1 MWKCNS
7 CTYQPVFNW
16 DELCKTIQARD
27 YILSHFSSDIN
38 IKDLEQFPNNHVMT
52 AHAVTVSRVKSLD
65 KYTFLKAVNHRLP
78 FVHLEGFTYVSSAYN
93 ALHLP
98 LL

>member
-1 MWKCNS
+1 
-7 CTYQPVFNW
+7 
-16 DELCKTIQARD
+16 
-27 YILSHFSSDIN
+27 
-38 IKDLEQFPNNHVMT
+38 MT
-52 AHAVTVSRVKSLD
+52 VHAVTESRVKSLD